1 MSKPKLLDQVREVIR
16 LKHFSIRTE
25 ETYIHW
31 IKRFIIFHKKRHPLE
46 MGEQEIRE
54 FLSNLATQLN
64 VARATQNLALQ
75 SILFLYREVLH
86 REITHIDNI
95 ERAKKEAKVPIVF
108 TRDEVTQILSNMKS
122 TPYLM
127 ASLLYGAG
135 LRLMECIRLRVKDI
149 DFNSNYILIR
159 EGKGEKDR
167 VTILP
172 EKLKEPLQR
181 HLAKV
186 KLLHEEDLAAG
197 YGEVYLP
204 YALERKYP
212 NANKEWCWQYVFPSI
227 RLSVDSRSGKER
239 RHHICEKVLQQS
251 VKEAIKK
258 AGIAKNGSCHT
269 FRHSFAT
276 HLLANGYDIRTIQ
289 QLLGHNDV
297 STTMIYTHV
306 INLGGHGVWSP
317 LDR

>member
-25 ETYIHW
+25 ETYVHW

-46 MGEQEIRE
+46 MGEQQIRE
-54 FLSNLATQLN
+54 FLSNLASQLN

-86 REITHIDNI
+86 KEIAHIDNI

-135 LRLMECIRLRVKDI
+135 LRLMECVRLRVKDI
-149 DFNSNYILIR
+149 DFNSNYILVR

-172 EKLKEPLQR
+172 EKLKEPLQK

-186 KLLHEEDLAAG
+186 KLLHEEDLREG

-212 NANKEWCWQYVFPSI
+212 NANKEWCWQYVFPSV
-227 RLSVDSRSGKER
+227 RLSIDPRSGKQR
-239 RHHICEKVLQQS
+239 RHHICEKVLQKS

-258 AGIAKNGSCHT
+258 AGVTKNGSCHT

-289 QLLGHNDV
+289 HLLGHNDV

-306 INLGGHGVWSP
+306 VNLGGHGVWSP